1 MIECLITQNSLAAY
15 LLVFLFTVGRT
26 HSLAAGSGNVNI
38 SYEMLRKLDPSLF
51 TFLLFVV
58 YSFRA
63 HCDLVLIDIGRNSY
77 RDTGKFV
84 RKYLQSGKGNGISR
98 CLTGANT

>member
-15 LLVFLFTVGRT
+15 HLVFLFTVVSV
-26 HSLAAGSGNVNI
+26 HNLAAESGNVNI
-38 SYEMLRKLDPSLF
+38 SYVMLRTLGPSLF
-51 TFLLFVV
+51 TFLLFVL
-58 YSFRA
+58 YSFWA

-84 RKYLQSGKGNGISR
+84 QAYLQSGKGNVISR
-98 CLTGANT
+98 SLTGANT